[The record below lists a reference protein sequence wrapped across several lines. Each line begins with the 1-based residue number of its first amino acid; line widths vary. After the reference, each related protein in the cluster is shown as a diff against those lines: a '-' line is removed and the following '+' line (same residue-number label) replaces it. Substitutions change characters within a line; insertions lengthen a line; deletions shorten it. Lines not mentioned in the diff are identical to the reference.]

1 MKDAKG
7 PGLEEETETE
17 EEVFR
22 LPEDLS
28 GNYLEDLYKNRPDE
42 ESSPVTMADL
52 LNEWYNGQEL
62 DVPKLIIKDG
72 KILPE
77 K

>member
-1 MKDAKG
+1 M
-7 PGLEEETETE
+7 
-17 EEVFR
+17 
-22 LPEDLS
+22 
-28 GNYLEDLYKNRPDE
+28 
-42 ESSPVTMADL
+42 TMADL